1 MLGVTHSVHC
11 GIAFLDDSALR
22 TAAAIMAHLHTV
34 FRITVGALLT
44 PALTISSTG
53 ALGHFF
59 LVIPALRAAR
69 AAGVTV
75 VHFCEILI
83 LTWGTFTLTMVPLAW
98 INEVSAYEERKKKC
112 LRAQQKPYPLM
123 SLVARPPTLTTPG
136 LLTTLE
142 LSSWIPSH
150 SLHT

>member
-22 TAAAIMAHLHTV
+22 TAAAIMAHLQTV

-69 AAGVTV
+69 ADRFPV
-75 VHFCEILI
+75 VHIYEVLS
-83 LTWGTFTLTMVPLAW
+83 LTWGTFTLTTVPVAW
-98 INEVSAYEERKKKC
+98 INEVSAS
-112 LRAQQKPYPLM
+112 RAELAAEV
-123 SLVARPPTLTTPG
+123 LVFKLIRLTLG
-136 LLTTLE
+136 CAAYLE
-142 LSSWIPSH
+142 DP
-150 SLHT
+150 